1 MDCYIDYIGLT
12 NCVGAYETSPSGQ
25 YINTLAGITW
35 DKVDKLGDQEQRNWR
50 GVWRDVQLNASRR
63 FKVDVMTA
71 LNGCY
76 KLNKDCNYEDI
87 LCNEDNM
94 EKLTVAWMYLLG
106 INIMQ
111 EQLYTPR
118 LNRYTT
124 IDRKQAEEL
133 RTFYQQEYTAFLGQA
148 APLLDV
154 SDCELCCGGGIEVVT
169 SFPGLGP
176 CYSAIKRFIP

>member
-1 MDCYIDYIGLT
+1 MDCYIDYVGLT
-12 NCVGAYETSPSGQ
+12 NCVGLYETAPSGQ
-25 YINTLAGITW
+25 YINSLAGITW
-35 DKVDKLGDQEQRNWR
+35 DKVDNLSDTEQRNWR

-63 FKVDVMTA
+63 FKLDVMTA

-76 KLNKDCNYEDI
+76 RLSKDCDYEAI
-87 LCNEDNM
+87 LCLEANM

-106 INIMQ
+106 INIML

-124 IDRKQAEEL
+124 IDYKQAEKLLE
-133 RTFYQQEYTAFLGQA
+133 FYQGEYAAFLQQA

-154 SDCELCCGGGIEVVT
+154 SECELCCGGSMSTVT
-169 SFPGLGP
+169 YFPGLGP
-176 CYSAIKRFIP
+176 CIPIIPSP